1 MFNRTVVSICAAA
14 LTLGSLAG
22 CAGTQETDHAQD
34 SRQISEAAY
43 IAGLDR
49 GGVPHPDQA
58 QAVALGRGVCA
69 KFDGGADFISV
80 GLLTAMSTDLT
91 PEQAGY
97 LIGTAV
103 VVFCPQHVDMVKAAA
118 EC

>member
-1 MFNRTVVSICAAA
+1 MFSRTIVSICTAT

-22 CAGTQETDHAQD
+22 CAGTQEAGQAQD
-34 SRQISEAAY
+34 PRQIAEAAY

-58 QAVALGRGVCA
+58 QAVALGRGACA
-69 KFDGGADFISV
+69 KFDQGADLVSV

-103 VVFCPQHVDMVKAAA
+103 VVFCPQHVDVVEAA
-118 EC
+118 EG